1 MPIVKMPDGKNV
13 RFPDDMPKEQIRGLI
28 LQKFPELRQPKEEIQ
43 LTALIEDQ
51 KAKTPMVR
59 QFAEVA
65 EIPNDFVEGAKEGVK
80 NLAQRVANGATLGL
94 YDKANSWLGG
104 DSTQLKDRLQQEA
117 DVAGFGKFN
126 EYKDKIAEFG
136 GSLVPATKSYQIA
149 SKVSKGATALAGAG
163 AIEESLRKMINSD
176 SLDEAGYNGL
186 VGAITGGV
194 TGGSLGLAG
203 KLMKGAWYLGKN
215 SAQKALTY
223 LKNEIGEEA
232 LNGFINKA
240 KEEGRSILEVVNEK
254 TASLLRSA
262 QKQSPEAKEIVSSR
276 IDEIAANSAD
286 KAEDLLENVLGKDQ
300 GWKTALEV
308 KKAADY
314 ETKSAFDA
322 LNSAGD
328 LARFDKSFEKFV
340 KDNDLYKQA
349 IKEVRKDVSLPK
361 ALRDPKQTPDTDFRI
376 LEAAREKLR
385 EMSNM
390 AASTNNLKKADRI
403 TKQTN
408 DLLSRMDELLPEY
421 KGAREIYQQAREIGE
436 TVKKGGQIFN
446 RGVNPEKFAED
457 FNALSQHQKDAYK
470 LGLRDEVVK
479 IIGGKSENNGWK
491 SFLPKNV
498 QSKIKTVLGKENG
511 QKLIDFAREELKRA
525 DILKASKNISSE
537 ASNKFPYI
545 YTNPANQAVDILS
558 RIQGIGKKQRN
569 VGLAELL
576 TSPKA
581 EAMEKAIKE
590 YEKGKFVKANKYL
603 QEKLGKDYL
612 PISVLLGVEEFNRN
626 NKL

>member
-1 MPIVKMPDGKNV
+1 MPDGKNV
-13 RFPDDMPKEQIRGLI
+13 RFPDDMPSEQIKSLI
-28 LQKFPELRQPKEEIQ
+28 IQKFPNLGQTVEEKETVNLQP
-43 LTALIEDQ
+43 LTEDQ
-51 KAKTPMVR
+51 KAKSKMDSIDIANEFIGD
-59 QFAEVA
+59 FAKGTY
-65 EIPNDFVEGAKEGVK
+65 EGSK
-80 NLAQRVANGATLGL
+80 NAIQRAVNGATLGL
-94 YDKANSWLGG
+94 YDRLDTALGG
-104 DSTQLKDRLQQEA
+104 DSVELKKRLQSEA
-117 DVAGFGKFN
+117 DATGFGDFHRN
-126 EYKDKIAEFG
+126 ADAVAEFA
-136 GSLVPATKSYQIA
+136 GSIYPAAKTYQLA
-149 SKVSKGATALAGAG
+149 SKFTKGVGALATSG

-176 SLDEAGYNGL
+176 SLDEAGYDGL

-223 LKNEIGEEA
+223 LKNEVGEET

-276 IDEIAANSAD
+276 IDDIAANSAD

-361 ALRDPKQTPDTDFRI
+361 ALRDQKQTPDTDFRI

-390 AASTNNLKKADRI
+390 AASANNLKKADRI

-457 FNALSQHQKDAYK
+457 FNNLNQHQKDAYK

-511 QKLIDFAREELKRA
+511 QKLIDFAREELKRV

-576 TSPKA
+576 TSPEA
-581 EAMEKAIKE
+581 EAMKKAIKD

-626 NKL
+626 NKF